1 MFIQLRA
8 AVTLLLFFTLLT
20 GLAYPLATT
29 GLALALFPHQAGGS
43 LVSRGGVVVGSA
55 LIGQSFG
62 ADRYFHPRP
71 SAAGSGYDA
80 AASSGSNLG
89 PTSAA
94 LAQRLKADADALRA
108 AGLPAIV
115 PADAATASGSGLDP
129 HISPANALAQ
139 VARVAR
145 ARGLDPA
152 LVRGL
157 VTAHIEEPDLGVFG
171 ERRVNVLALNL
182 ALDAKASPGS

>member
-29 GLALALFPHQAGGS
+29 GLALALFPHQAAGS
-43 LVSRGGVVVGSA
+43 LVSRGDVVVGSA

-94 LAQRLKADADALRA
+94 LAQRLKGDADALRA

-139 VARVAR
+139 VARVAQ

-152 LVRGL
+152 LVRSL